1 MNAAALVEVSHLRV
15 ENANAVSGPLSWGF
29 PPPTAFTGFTHALD
43 RRLKGIT
50 LGGVGIVCHR
60 FDPQTYPR
68 IREPEEKYRAP
79 DNIAQRFRL
88 ARHPGTPKDS
98 SKELFAAIIEE
109 GRAHLEVTLLIEV
122 MTELDED
129 GRRDLAGRIC
139 SVLPTMR
146 LAGGS
151 IWNWKRIQAMS
162 WPEWEE
168 EQRKAFRSLR
178 YRLLP
183 GFALV
188 QRDNLLAEHLADMRR
203 DNPQTS
209 PLEAFL
215 DLLALHVD
223 PVPGDGDDCQWGQ
236 ARSKSGWLVPLSVG
250 FAAISPLYEPGEVQ
264 GTRDAVTPFCFV
276 EGVTTIGQWISPHR
290 LAKLEDML
298 WHPETDTDKGLYL
311 CRNAYTQLHEE
322 ESYGDDE

>member
-29 PPPTAFTGFTHALD
+29 PPPTAFTGFTHALA
-43 RRLKGIT
+43 RRLEDVT

-60 FDPQTYPR
+60 FDPQV
-68 IREPEEKYRAP
+68 YRTGSYT
-79 DNIAQRFRL
+79 QVFRL
-88 ARHPGTPKDS
+88 ARHPYYAGWKS
-98 SKELFAAIIEE
+98 FKNEAAAIIEE
-109 GRAHLEVTLLIEV
+109 GRVHLEVTLLIEV

-129 GRRDLAGRIC
+129 GRRDLAGQIC

-151 IWNWKRIQAMS
+151 IREWGRIQAMS
-162 WPEWEE
+162 WPEWKE
-168 EQRKAFRSLR
+168 EQRKTFRSLR

-188 QRDNLLAEHLADMRR
+188 QRDDLLAGHLADMRR

-223 PVPGDGDDCQWGQ
+223 PLPGDGDDCQWRQ
-236 ARSKSGWLVPLSVG
+236 TRSKPGWLVPLSVG
-250 FAAISPLYEPGEVQ
+250 FAALSPLYEAGEVH

-290 LAKLEDML
+290 LPRLEHML
-298 WHPETDTDKGLYL
+298 WHPEADTDKGLYL
-311 CRNAYTQLHEE
+311 CRNAYAQLHEE
-322 ESYGDDE
+322 ESYADDE